1 MSEPQTGLA
10 SGSTAV
16 DLAPLQTK
24 LEAFKKF
31 IAEFVVTDQESYKQL
46 TLAVKDGKGEMKKIG
61 HVLDPGV
68 DHAKEHYDFLRNQ
81 RNGYLDGWKNAAIVG
96 DQKCRDWLNEENRK
110 TQQRATD
117 EANAKAA
124 EQRRIADEEL
134 RQRTEAAAEAKKQR
148 VDEIRELL
156 RTKQIGK
163 RESARLLKEAG
174 ADEEAAK
181 ATAAADA
188 EDLKS
193 QPVAPVQ
200 AKMERPTVAGVP
212 RTMHYYAELEEP
224 KDASAAKIIDALL
237 ASKVEAERIFLLQF
251 IFVDEAAISAYAR
264 KAKDSDSV
272 AKAIPGVKAWNSY

>member
-1 MSEPQTGLA
+1 MSEPQTGLV

-81 RNGYLDGWKNAAIVG
+81 RTGYLDGWKNAAIVG

-148 VDEIRELL
+148 VDDPRIAADEANREARIGAAPEGSRRGRRSGQSDSGGRCRRPEIKAGRARSGQNGTANHRRRPAHHALL
-156 RTKQIGK
+156 RGTGRTERRQR
-163 RESARLLKEAG
+163 REN
-174 ADEEAAK
+174 
-181 ATAAADA
+181 
-188 EDLKS
+188 
-193 QPVAPVQ
+193 
-200 AKMERPTVAGVP
+200 
-212 RTMHYYAELEEP
+212 H
-224 KDASAAKIIDALL
+224 
-237 ASKVEAERIFLLQF
+237 
-251 IFVDEAAISAYAR
+251 
-264 KAKDSDSV
+264 
-272 AKAIPGVKAWNSY
+272 